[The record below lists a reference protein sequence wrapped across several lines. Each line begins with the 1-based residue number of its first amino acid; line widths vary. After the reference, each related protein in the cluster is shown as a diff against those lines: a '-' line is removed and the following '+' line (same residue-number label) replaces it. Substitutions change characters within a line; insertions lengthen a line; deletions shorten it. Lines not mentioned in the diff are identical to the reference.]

1 MSGDVSKLKEILSRS
16 KAILNKTEE
25 EYGRTGSKVT
35 ESFDRNTSYEEKEIP
50 NLTENYINK
59 MSENVNSVAP
69 KNGQYRNMEK
79 SKLPDFIKQA
89 MIDNPIEIPETPFHT
104 FELDDVSEIVS
115 ENKVV
120 KQKTKT
126 LNESTT
132 TNVGVSEGTIRKII
146 KEEIQSIVRDVIEE
160 YLDKSLVT
168 EDIQIK
174 IGSTIFSGNL
184 KPLPSKKR

>member
-59 MSENVNSVAP
+59 MSDNVNSVAP

-126 LNESTT
+126 LTESTT